1 MIKALRNAFGFLTI
15 IPVGMDFDT
24 EDVAKSAW
32 LFPLVGGF
40 LGLTAALIYE
50 LLGHLFSD
58 PVSAGI
64 ALFALLVL
72 TGFHHLDGLL
82 DFGDG
87 LMRVGSAK
95 ERRSAMK
102 DVNTG
107 VGGFAFGFFV
117 LLITYAAITENTTIF
132 ISLIAAEASAKFAMV
147 LGAFVGKPSHEG
159 MGSIFTKIVDTRLLL
174 LALIVYIPFLAI
186 LPIEMGLLAFAMA
199 VASTLII
206 TFISLKLFKGVP
218 GDVLGAINE
227 ITRMGVL
234 VVLLV

>member
-15 IPVGMDFDT
+15 IPMGMDFDT

-40 LGLTAALIYE
+40 LGLATALIYE
-50 LLGHLFSD
+50 LLGYLLPD

-87 LMRVGSAK
+87 LMRIGTAD

-117 LLITYAAITENTTIF
+117 LLVTYAAITENTTIF

-147 LGAFVGKPSHEG
+147 LGAFAGKASHDG
-159 MGSIFTKIVDTRLLL
+159 MGSVFTKNVDARLLL
-174 LALIVYIPFLAI
+174 LALFVYIPFLAI
-186 LPIEMGLLAFAMA
+186 LPIEMGILAFAA
-199 VASTLII
+199 AII
-206 TFISLKLFKGVP
+206 VSLLVTFISLKLFDGVP
-218 GDVLGAINE
+218 GDVFGAINE